1 MESIPPVMIVTY
13 VVLLVSMVKT
23 ITGAESE
30 RKRREIA
37 RTTDDLTKIVELS
50 RDRSWFVRDGLS
62 FNDNT
67 PLEMLVWV
75 LSKDKNEQV
84 SESAQNRAAYRIYAA
99 VTYRNSPDLVK
110 KYKSDLLYI
119 TGQRKPLI
127 PL

>member
-1 MESIPPVMIVTY
+1 MQSLPSVIIAAY

-37 RTTDDLTKIVELS
+37 STTDDLTKIVELS

-62 FNDNT
+62 SNDNT
-67 PLEMLVWV
+67 PLELLVWV
-75 LSKDKNEQV
+75 LSKDKNKRV
-84 SESAQNRAAYRIYAA
+84 SGYAQTRAAYRIYAA
-99 VTYRNSPDLVK
+99 VTYKRSPDLVK
-110 KYKSDLLYI
+110 RYKNDLLYI

>member
-1 MESIPPVMIVTY
+1 MIVTY
-13 VVLLVSMVKT
+13 VILLVSIVKT

>member
-1 MESIPPVMIVTY
+1 MESISPAIIAAY

-50 RDRSWFVRDGLS
+50 RDRSWFVRDALCL
-62 FNDNT
+62 NDNT
-67 PLEMLVWV
+67 PLELLVWV

-84 SESAQNRAAYRIYAA
+84 SGHAQNRAAYRIYAA
-99 VTYRNSPDLVK
+99 VTYGHSPDLAK
-110 KYKSDLLYI
+110 RYRSDLLYI
-119 TGQRKPLI
+119 TGERKPLI